1 MAIGPGKYDYICT
14 MAREAAQ
21 AQAAMVIIFD
31 GAQGSGFSI
40 QCARPMHPLRIAT
53 TLEETAKQIRE
64 SMKGEPE

>member
-31 GAQGSGFSI
+31 GTQGSGFSI
-40 QCARPMHPLRIAT
+40 QCVRPMHPSEIAR
-53 TLEETAKQIRE
+53 TLEDTARQIRE
-64 SMKGEPE
+64 SMKGQPQ